1 MTEPLLDGVA
11 LHRAFSLV
19 AERLQRKGVVGEI
32 HIFGGAA
39 MVLVFRSR
47 LATRD
52 VDAIFTP
59 DGAVRDAADHA
70 ARLLGL
76 PRSWLNNQASGY
88 VSRTPGRG
96 VPVVDHPHLRVV
108 ATNPEHLL
116 AMKVR
121 AARAVRDADDIR
133 VLIVHLNMLS
143 LSEIRAVVHRYFP
156 DEPLSARSLELVSDI
171 LREVRGVVD
180 GR

>member
-52 VDAIFTP
+52 VDAVFTP
-59 DGAVRDAADHA
+59 DG
-70 ARLLGL
+70 
-76 PRSWLNNQASGY
+76 
-88 VSRTPGRG
+88 
-96 VPVVDHPHLRVV
+96 
-108 ATNPEHLL
+108 
-116 AMKVR
+116 
-121 AARAVRDADDIR
+121 AVRDADDIR

-143 LSEIRAVVHRYFP
+143 LSEIRAVVRRYFP